1 MASLGRVVQAC
12 ERCRKQKLKCDAT
25 RPCTLCLRAS
35 TECKPRQVLGKRK
48 AGQDAPPRETVVNFP
63 MEPSKNPSEI
73 DYNRSKQLE
82 RRATDDLIPASSP
95 TEQQQFGA
103 NSSVINFARNVARD
117 HDLESP
123 DLSST
128 IPGDAGDIREIGS
141 AWSLRGM
148 QMPPLPIMRSLIQ
161 AYFDRVQWF
170 IFLFHEPSFV
180 ARAESVLRKP
190 QWTRQDLPVVV
201 VAITVAA
208 MGLKCVLHDSSWHG
222 HQRLELEGLNSRVLL
237 ADFISE
243 IRIHML
249 DLVDDGQIET
259 VQVCLILGTYYIY
272 NGSAHAAWSILSLAV
287 STAYALALHCESPLD
302 DHDVELQ
309 VRRRTWNH
317 VIIADTFSSMIY
329 GRPTG
334 LDAAFARVQPLCE
347 MDDTAINGP
356 VPRSGDEIAPH
367 GTRSTLAFHILKYRL
382 YSITKHALSTL
393 RLLRLNNPL
402 SEEDANSLLD
412 TIRQTEHHLSDWHS
426 QIPDFLTMEYYNT
439 GLRDTDASQAL
450 PSQNSPTT
458 NQTDRILMLQAIT
471 LQATYDSSVI
481 FLRRPLI
488 EHRLNL
494 NGATGGATSASEY
507 RERSLDIAIEAALRI
522 SRLPLGELEHHL
534 VLSFVF
540 MHFFT
545 AGVILCIV
553 PPTEPFSPRSQECKS
568 GVMRIIRTSRAH
580 GNSSKMAKHLDEL
593 LTPLLSATIQRELN
607 NALDP
612 QSVALNTESIG
623 QSARIQNDELGTA
636 TPQRSEPF
644 LLDQSSQFPPPQ
656 HFVANVGMSPPV
668 REPLQQQFSHD
679 LPQAGYQNPGMTQV
693 DNSDFQF
700 DAHLDETFGAFG
712 QSKFSPFLQHPLSGK
727 LSDDMTVMFNLLP
740 DDPYSPWNWGGTLR

>member
-25 RPCTLCLRAS
+25 RPCTLCMRAS
-35 TECKPRQVLGKRK
+35 AECKPRQVLGKRK
-48 AGQDAPPRETVVNFP
+48 AVQDAPPRETVVPFP
-63 MEPSKNPSEI
+63 AESNNHPLELEYSSRSNP
-73 DYNRSKQLE
+73 LE
-82 RRATDDLIPASSP
+82 RRTTEDLIPASSP

-128 IPGDAGDIREIGS
+128 IPGDAGDIREIGL

-180 ARAESVLRKP
+180 ARVESVLRKP

-201 VAITVAA
+201 IALTVAA
-208 MGLKCVLHDSSWHG
+208 MGLKCVLHDASWHG
-222 HQRLELEGLNSRVLL
+222 HAHLEMEGLNSRLLL

-243 IRIHML
+243 IRTHMM

-272 NGSAHAAWSILSLAV
+272 NGSAHAAWSILSMAV

-302 DHDVELQ
+302 DQNVELQ

-329 GRPTG
+329 GRPAG

-356 VPRSGDEIAPH
+356 VSRSGDETSSH
-367 GTRSTLAFHILKYRL
+367 GARSTLAFHVLKYRV

-412 TIRQTEHHLSDWHS
+412 TIRQTEHQLADWHS
-426 QIPDFLTMEYYNT
+426 QRPDYLTMEYYNH
-439 GLRDTDASQAL
+439 GLRDTDGSQPL
-450 PSQNSPTT
+450 QSQTSPPT
-458 NQTDRILMLQAIT
+458 NQSDRILMLQAIT

-494 NGATGGATSASEY
+494 NGATGTATSASEY
-507 RERSLDIAIEAALRI
+507 REKSLDIAIEAALRI

-553 PPTEPFSPRSQECKS
+553 PPTEPFSARSQECKA
-568 GVMRIIRTSRAH
+568 GVMRIIRTGRAH

-612 QSVALNTESIG
+612 QSVSLNAESVG
-623 QSARIQNDELGTA
+623 QSARIQHDELSA
-636 TPQRSEPF
+636 AAPQRSDEF
-644 LLDQSSQFPPPQ
+644 LLDQSNQFQPTPN
-656 HFVANVGMSPPV
+656 FVANDGMPPPT
-668 REPLQQQFSHD
+668 REQLHHQFSHD
-679 LPQAGYQNPGMTQV
+679 LSQPGFQTPALAQV
-693 DNSDFQF
+693 GNSEFQF

-712 QSKFSPFLQHPLSGK
+712 QSKSIPLLQPFLFG
-727 LSDDMTVMFNLLP
+727 LLP
-740 DDPYSPWNWGGTLR
+740 SAMRPSRSTCGLPEF

>member
-1 MASLGRVVQAC
+1 M
-12 ERCRKQKLKCDAT
+12 
-25 RPCTLCLRAS
+25 RAS
-35 TECKPRQVLGKRK
+35 AECKPRQVLGKRK
-48 AGQDAPPRETVVNFP
+48 ATQEAPPRETVVTFP
-63 MEPSKNPSEI
+63 TEPKKPPLEVDYIRPNP
-73 DYNRSKQLE
+73 LE
-82 RRATDDLIPASSP
+82 RRPTDDPIPASSP

-141 AWSLRGM
+141 AWGLRGM
-148 QMPPLPIMRSLIQ
+148 QMPPLLIMRSLIQ

-180 ARAESVLRKP
+180 ARVESVLRKP

-201 VAITVAA
+201 VALTVAA
-208 MGLKCVLHDSSWHG
+208 MGLKCVLHDPSWHG
-222 HQRLELEGLNSRVLL
+222 HQHLEMEGLNSRLLL

-243 IRIHML
+243 IRTHML

-302 DHDVELQ
+302 DQSVELQ

-329 GRPTG
+329 GRPSG

-347 MDDTAINGP
+347 LEDTALNGP
-356 VPRSGDEIAPH
+356 FSRSGGEIPSH
-367 GTRSTLAFHILKYRL
+367 GVRSTLAFHVLKYRL

-402 SEEDANSLLD
+402 SEGDATSLLD
-412 TIRQTEHHLSDWHS
+412 TIRQTEHQLSDWHS
-426 QIPDFLTMEYYNT
+426 QIPDYLTMEYYNT
-439 GLRDTDASQAL
+439 SFRDGEGSQPHL
-450 PSQNSPTT
+450 NQNSPTT
-458 NQTDRILMLQAIT
+458 NQSDRILMLQAIT

-494 NGATGGATSASEY
+494 NGATGTVKSASEY

-553 PPTEPFSPRSQECKS
+553 PPTEPFSARSQECKS

-612 QSVALNTESIG
+612 QSVSLNAESVG
-623 QSARIQNDELGTA
+623 QSASIQNYELSA
-636 TPQRSEPF
+636 PTPQRSEQY
-644 LLDQSSQFPPPQ
+644 LLDQSNQFHPPPN
-656 HFVANVGMSPPV
+656 FAANDSMPPPT
-668 REPLQQQFSHD
+668 REQLQQQFPHD
-679 LPQAGYQNPGMTQV
+679 LSQPGYQTPGLVQV

-712 QSKFSPFLQHPLSGK
+712 QSKSPILQASFTH
-727 LSDDMTVMFNLLP
+727 
-740 DDPYSPWNWGGTLR
+740 TLRSACSLS